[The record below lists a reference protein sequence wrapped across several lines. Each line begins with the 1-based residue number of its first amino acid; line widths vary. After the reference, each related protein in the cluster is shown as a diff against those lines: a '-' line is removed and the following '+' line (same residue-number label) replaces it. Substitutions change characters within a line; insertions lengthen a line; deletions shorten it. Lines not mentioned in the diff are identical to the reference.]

1 MADWRLPE
9 AEKLDWWPSYVRK
22 AFANLGQALGP
33 TQLEPVVLA
42 RVSTEGLPGHQIR
55 FGHKSGTDLGRRKG
69 MYTLE
74 ITGPVYAGEWVFP
87 SGLLE
92 KLARDAAS
100 SGA

>member
-1 MADWRLPE
+1 
-9 AEKLDWWPSYVRK
+9 
-22 AFANLGQALGP
+22 
-33 TQLEPVVLA
+33 
-42 RVSTEGLPGHQIR
+42 
-55 FGHKSGTDLGRRKG
+55 